1 MNKEKFDS
9 LVEDQ
14 KSGIKEKKAALEQA
28 KSVYHCM
35 KQLSV
40 AYKHESN

>member
-14 KSGIKEKKAALEQA
+14 ERGIKETKAALERA
-28 KSVYHCM
+28 KSVYNCM